1 MRDFVYYAPTEVVF
15 GKESEEQVAGLV
27 KKYGGH
33 KVLVH
38 YGGRSAKKSGLLDKI
53 FALLRQGGVDFVELG
68 GVVPNPRLSLVQK
81 GIDLCRKEKVDFILA
96 VGGGSVIDSSKAI
109 ACGVPFDG
117 NVWDIYMG
125 KAERASYLPVA
136 SVLTIPA
143 AGSEMSDASVITNED
158 GDVKVGYS
166 NPMALSRCRLTRR
179 PPA

>member
-68 GVVPNPRLSLVQK
+68 GVVPNPRLSLVQRASTSA
-81 GIDLCRKEKVDFILA
+81 GREGPI
-96 VGGGSVIDSSKAI
+96 SSWPSA
-109 ACGVPFDG
+109 AARSSTRARPSPAAFPSTG

-125 KAERASYLPVA
+125 KAETGVVSPGRQRPDHS
-136 SVLTIPA
+136 
-143 AGSEMSDASVITNED
+143 G
-158 GDVKVGYS
+158 
-166 NPMALSRCRLTRR
+166 RR
-179 PPA
+179 